1 MGSGSSTAGFSPL
14 STGSTPHSFAL
25 APPGTGSG
33 SGCQFFAIAGQSHGA
48 QLHTPGSQNYPS
60 GQIYPSGL
68 GDDCRI
74 PGYKEKGKRSTGSQA
89 FGEGGVD
96 VPERDEGAE
105 YIAPECDD
113 GNVEYKLRLKNPSPV
128 RFQQL
133 VRTPLIMWTSA
144 CGFASDHCW
153 LSSVFSS
160 SSCILLT

>member
-25 APPGTGSG
+25 APPGSGSG
-33 SGCQFFAIAGQSHGA
+33 SGCQFFAIAGQSHGG
-48 QLHTPGSQNYPS
+48 QPNVLGGQNYPA
-60 GQIYPSGL
+60 GQMYPSGM
-68 GDDCRI
+68 GDECRI

-96 VPERDEGAE
+96 VLERDEGAE
-105 YIAPECDD
+105 YIAPESDD

-133 VRTPLIMWTSA
+133 VQ
-144 CGFASDHCW
+144 
-153 LSSVFSS
+153 
-160 SSCILLT
+160 ILLTM